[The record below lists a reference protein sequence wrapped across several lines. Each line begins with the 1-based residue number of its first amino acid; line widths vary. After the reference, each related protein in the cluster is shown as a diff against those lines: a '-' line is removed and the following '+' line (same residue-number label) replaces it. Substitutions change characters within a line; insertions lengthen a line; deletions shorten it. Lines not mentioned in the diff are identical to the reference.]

1 MERFPSIENNKKLA
15 NEHALPLTTML
26 SCESVFDFERQTEEE
41 SVIKKN
47 RLMLEKT
54 IVRDHKFNN
63 CLNRLK
69 GREESK
75 RAR

>member
-1 MERFPSIENNKKLA
+1 
-15 NEHALPLTTML
+15 ML

-54 IVRDHKFNN
+54 IVKYHKFNN

-69 GREESK
+69 GREEIKGS
-75 RAR
+75 R

>member
-1 MERFPSIENNKKLA
+1 
-15 NEHALPLTTML
+15 ML

-54 IVRDHKFNN
+54 IVSYDFYYKY
-63 CLNRLK
+63 LNRLK
-69 GREESK
+69 GREGSK
-75 RAR
+75 LMRQ